1 MIKTL
6 IFLTLFGCDDSTT
19 QCDVLAQPTQ
29 VFETQAE
36 CQASAEELLDRSLD
50 RPYPMLVTQC
60 GTQKE
65 TIDYIAQVAP
75 AEQLAIASLN
85 LDSASSR

>member
-36 CQASAEELLDRSLD
+36 CQASAE
-50 RPYPMLVTQC
+50 
-60 GTQKE
+60 
-65 TIDYIAQVAP
+65 
-75 AEQLAIASLN
+75 
-85 LDSASSR
+85 

>member
-1 MIKTL
+1 MMNAL
-6 IFLTLFGCDDSTT
+6 ILLTLFGCDDSVT

-29 VFETQAE
+29 YFETQAE
-36 CQASAEELLDRSLD
+36 CQRSAEDLLDRSLD

-60 GTQKE
+60 GTRKE

-75 AEQLAIASLN
+75 REQLAAINRRLG
-85 LDSASSR
+85 DEGSR